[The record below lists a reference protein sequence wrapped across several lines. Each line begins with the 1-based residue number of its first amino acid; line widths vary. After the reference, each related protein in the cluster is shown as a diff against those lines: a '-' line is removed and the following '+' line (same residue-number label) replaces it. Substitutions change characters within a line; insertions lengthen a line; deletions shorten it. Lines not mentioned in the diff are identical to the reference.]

1 MTTTERPQKI
11 SVYGAGSWGTA
22 LALQLARN
30 GIDVLLWDFNPE
42 HIAAYD
48 KARENTGYLPGIPF
62 PDNLKCS
69 DSIDDPYPNKVGRP
83 CVFYPE
89 STWIRG

>member
-1 MTTTERPQKI
+1 MSNSERPDKI

-42 HIAAYD
+42 HVELYD
-48 KARENTGYLPGIPF
+48 RARENTRYLPSIKF
-62 PDNLKCS
+62 PDNLKCT
-69 DSIDDPYPNKVGRP
+69 DSIEEAVRHSKV
-83 CVFYPE
+83 
-89 STWIRG
+89 T